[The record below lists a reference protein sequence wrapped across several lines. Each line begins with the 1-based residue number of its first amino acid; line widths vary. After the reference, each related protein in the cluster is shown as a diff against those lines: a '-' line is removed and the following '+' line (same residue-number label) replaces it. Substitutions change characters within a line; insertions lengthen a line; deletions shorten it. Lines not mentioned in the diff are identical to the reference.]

1 MSYESC
7 VICKFKSI
15 KIHPEG
21 TIKADKNMLSD
32 RNYDGIQ
39 LPVSKADYS
48 KIDKKNNIC
57 INVFCFENN
66 LFCPVHISDQKFT
79 DCLNLLL
86 ITDYNK
92 SHYVYIKD
100 FNRYIFNKLINK
112 NKKHFCKY
120 CLQCF
125 ITEKENCLKING
137 KQSVKLRID
146 TIKFKNH

>member
-1 MSYESC
+1 MSCESC
-7 VICKFKSI
+7 VLCKFKFI

-21 TIKADKNMLSD
+21 TTKADKNMLSD

-39 LPVSKADYS
+39 LPVSKADCS

-57 INVFCFENN
+57 TNVFCFENN

-79 DCLNLLL
+79 DCMNLLL
-86 ITDYNK
+86 ITDENK

-100 FNRYIFNKLINK
+100 LWYMFNKLINK
-112 NKKHFCKY
+112 NKKHFFKY
-120 CLQCF
+120 CFQCF
-125 ITEKENCLKING
+125 STEKENCLKING